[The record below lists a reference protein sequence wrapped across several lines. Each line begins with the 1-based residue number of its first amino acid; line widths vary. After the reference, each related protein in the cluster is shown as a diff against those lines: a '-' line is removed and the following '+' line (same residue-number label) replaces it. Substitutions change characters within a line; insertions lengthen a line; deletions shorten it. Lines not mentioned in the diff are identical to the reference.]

1 MEHIFIFYI
10 FLARKKLAD
19 ATSFRNWKLS
29 TNSSNWHL
37 FSKGENQVYI
47 ISITVVSHHRISL
60 VFNSFSSQQISIIW
74 SQLWLVMCHVSSK
87 GTPFLLI
94 LRKFTYFIW
103 LLMCTWLNLSICS
116 FQIPCPTWSSCPP
129 WSYQLI
135 RHKYDP
141 WPILSEVLWM
151 GTDHLGRNNRIVLS

>member
-37 FSKGENQVYI
+37 FSKGKNQVYI

-74 SQLWLVMCHVSSK
+74 SQLWLVMCHYGFFK
-87 GTPFLLI
+87 GYPLPSDLKKIYIFYMASDVYLTKSLNMLI
-94 LRKFTYFIW
+94 PNTLS
-103 LLMCTWLNLSICS
+103 NLK
-116 FQIPCPTWSSCPP
+116 
-129 WSYQLI
+129 QLSTMVI
-135 RHKYDP
+135 SAD
-141 WPILSEVLWM
+141 
-151 GTDHLGRNNRIVLS
+151 